1 MNELS
6 DWLKEKRRDSEN
18 YRFIPPLEVFRMRE
32 NLYSIYSRCPHN
44 MGDVWIHVLI
54 GSKKAL
60 VIDTGF
66 GIGDLKGIVT
76 GLTEGRELIVA
87 NTHNHGDHILG
98 NSQFGKIYCHKLD
111 QPMLEKKMYPEYW
124 EEFCKVTDHSFFR
137 DEDVIPFRT
146 YEIAACENHHKFDLG
161 DGWLVEMI
169 WMGGHA
175 SGSSVF
181 LDQKNRILFAG
192 DSVMWPGI
200 TTSMA
205 SRLKTYQNNVETTT
219 VRCFTRQLETLWS
232 RRDEYDTLFPG
243 HGILDIEKEIAGD
256 LLMACRQVVDQPGC
270 FDQLE
275 ERNGITCK
283 IKQYG
288 KAKLAYLDERI
299 GE

>member
-6 DWLKEKRRDSEN
+6 NWLEERRRDLSN
-18 YRFIPPLEVFRMRE
+18 YRFLPPLEVFQMRE
-32 NLYSIYSRCPHN
+32 NLYSIYSKCPHD

-54 GSKKAL
+54 GNEKAL

-66 GIGDLKGIVT
+66 GIGDIKGIVT
-76 GLTEGRELIVA
+76 RLTEGKELIVV

-98 NSQFGKIYCHKLD
+98 NSQFEKVYCHKLD

-124 EEFCKVTDHSFFR
+124 KEFCKVTDHSFFR
-137 DEDVIPFRT
+137 EEDVIPFCT
-146 YEIAACENHHKFDLG
+146 YEIVPCENHHKFNLG
-161 DGWLVEMI
+161 GGHMVEMI

-181 LDQKNRILFAG
+181 LDHKSGILFSG

-205 SRLKTYQNNVETTT
+205 SRLKSYQNDVETAT
-219 VRCFTRQLETLWS
+219 VQCFTKQLENLWNRREEYSTL
-232 RRDEYDTLFPG
+232 YPG
-243 HGILDIEKEIAGD
+243 HGILDIEKEIVGD
-256 LLMACRQVVDQPGC
+256 LLMACRQVIYRPGC

-275 ERNGITCK
+275 QRNGITCK
-283 IKQYG
+283 IKCYG

-299 GE
+299 R